1 MKRET
6 TLDNVEEESEVGQLI
21 TEKWRAQRSYNRLRD
36 GVRALLNERV
46 NTLSASQE
54 DDFEFFARSL
64 LEERVLVDIER
75 LIASIEKT

>member
-6 TLDNVEEESEVGQLI
+6 TLDNVEGESEVGQLI

-36 GVRALLNERV
+36 GVRAILNERV